1 MKVLVACEYSGVV
14 RDAFIKQGHNAISCD
29 LLETDA
35 ERITG
40 VDYLGGHYKGDVKDI
55 INDGW
60 DLMIAHPPCTY
71 LTVSGARWFYHPDD
85 KHLPYEERRPHPMHP
100 NRRQLQEEAL
110 EFIQFLMDAPIEKIA
125 IENPVGVINTKIRKP
140 EQIIQP
146 YMFGHSESKKTC
158 LWLKNLQP
166 LEPTNIVE
174 EEERVV
180 YASGKS
186 MPRWYADAFKLPPE
200 ERWKVRSATFPGIA
214 QAMAEQWGKDG

>member
-1 MKVLVACEYSGVV
+1 MKILVSCEYSGVV
-14 RDAFIKQGHNAISCD
+14 RDAFIKQGHEAISCD
-29 LLETDA
+29 LLPSESD
-35 ERITG
+35 
-40 VDYLGGHYKGDVKDI
+40 LGEHYQGDVTDI
-55 INDGW
+55 LNDGW
-60 DLMIAHPPCTY
+60 DMMIAHPPCTY
-71 LTVSGARWFYHPDD
+71 LAVSGARWFYHPED
-85 KHLPYEERRPHPMHP
+85 KHLPYEERRLHPMHP
-100 NRRQLQEEAL
+100 NRRELQQEAL
-110 EFIQFLMDAPIEKIA
+110 NFVQLLLDAPINKIA
-125 IENPVGVINTKIRKP
+125 VENPVGVISTKIRKP

-166 LEPTNIVE
+166 LQPTNIVE

-214 QAMAEQWGKDG
+214 QAMAEQWG

>member
-125 IENPVGVINTKIRKP
+125 IENPVGVISSRIRKP

-166 LEPTNIVE
+166 LQPTNIVE

-180 YASGKS
+180 YASGRS
-186 MPRWYADAFKLPPE
+186 MPRWYADAYKLPPE

-214 QAMAEQWGKDG
+214 KAMAEQWGKDG